1 MLQTSVNDHDR
12 PAGRRAVHPRGV
24 SVAARPRLVVHGH
37 FYQPNR
43 VDPFTGQIPPE
54 PSAAP
59 FHDWNE
65 RINAECYRPNAQR
78 GNLERISYDLGP
90 TLANWLELAD
100 AETYRR
106 FIAADRGPAGHAA
119 DPSELAGATDLA
131 GGNAMAQAYHHSILP
146 LASFRDR
153 RTEIRWGVREFELRF
168 GRRPTGLWLPET
180 AVDLP
185 SLRLM
190 AEAGITHTILAPWQ
204 SSNPKVET
212 RRPYRVTLGGGRSM
226 VVLFFDGA
234 LSSAVSFDP
243 AATVDAD
250 QFIASWLEP
259 RFAEPMTPPI
269 VGTGRRSRAEEWPLV
284 LIASDGEFYGHHQK
298 FRDLFLQRLVGA
310 DGVASPPTFDVVNLV
325 AAVAEPAGRP
335 FAPTTI
341 AERTSWSCH
350 HGVARW
356 SAECPDAADGRW
368 KGPLRQAFD
377 RLAAAI
383 DLVSERMLADAIE
396 PARFWEARDAYVDVV
411 QGAAAA
417 DAFAE
422 HWLGGDRRDLHRE
435 RFLDLLEAQRWR
447 LAMFASDGWFWDE
460 PSRIETQQVL
470 RAAAR
475 AVRIVDGHAGTSLEQ
490 RLGEDL
496 SLFRSPLRGLDGH
509 AIYREALSDVGQPSS

>member
-1 MLQTSVNDHDR
+1 MSA
-12 PAGRRAVHPRGV
+12 AG
-24 SVAARPRLVVHGH
+24 RPRLVVHGH
-37 FYQPNR
+37 FYQPDR

-65 RINAECYRPNAQR
+65 RINAECYRPNAER
-78 GNLERISYDLGP
+78 GNIERISYDIGP
-90 TLANWLELAD
+90 TLANWLAPAD

-106 FIAADRGPAGHAA
+106 FIAADRGPAGN
-119 DPSELAGATDLA
+119 AGGVGVA

-204 SSNPKVET
+204 SGISDVET

-226 VVLFFDGA
+226 VVLFFDGP

-243 AATVDAD
+243 TATVDAD
-250 QFIASWLEP
+250 QFIASWLGP
-259 RFAEPMTPPI
+259 RFAQPMTPPI
-269 VGTGRRSRAEEWPLV
+269 AGAGRRAVAAESPLV

-310 DGVASPPTFDVVNLV
+310 DGVASPPTFDVVNLA

-335 FAPTTI
+335 FPPTTI

-356 SAECPDAADGRW
+356 TAECPDAADGRW

-383 DLVSERMLADAIE
+383 DLVSERLLADAIE
-396 PARFWEARDAYVDVV
+396 PERFWEARDAYVDVV
-411 QGAAAA
+411 QGAATP
-417 DAFAE
+417 DTFAT
-422 HWLGGDRRDLHRE
+422 HWLGADRRPLHRE

-475 AVRIVDGHAGTSLEQ
+475 AVRIVDGHAGTSLEE
-490 RLGEDL
+490 RLVEDL
-496 SLFRSPLRGLDGH
+496 SLFRSPLRGLDGF
-509 AIYREALSDVGQPSS
+509 AIYREALTDVGQPAS

>member
-1 MLQTSVNDHDR
+1 VISTEGGVPSSV
-12 PAGRRAVHPRGV
+12 RGV
-24 SVAARPRLVVHGH
+24 SATVRPRLVVHGH
-37 FYQPNR
+37 FYQPGR
-43 VDPFTGQIPPE
+43 TDPFTGQIPAE

-78 GNLERISYDLGP
+78 GNLERISYDVGP
-90 TLANWLELAD
+90 TLATWLELAD
-100 AETYRR
+100 PETYRR
-106 FIAADRGPAGHAA
+106 FIAADRSPAANPTGAA
-119 DPSELAGATDLA
+119 T

-153 RTEIRWGVREFELRF
+153 RTEIRWGVRDFALRF

-204 SSNPKVET
+204 SGIPGVET

-226 VVLFFDGA
+226 VVLYFDGP

-243 AATVDAD
+243 TATVDAD
-250 QFIASWLEP
+250 QFITTWLGP
-259 RFAEPMTPPI
+259 RFAAPMAPPV
-269 VGTGRRSRAEEWPLV
+269 VGAGRRSSAQESPV
-284 LIASDGEFYGHHQK
+284 ILIASDGEFYGHHQK
-298 FRDLFLQRLVGA
+298 FRDLFLQRLIGG
-310 DGVASPPTFDVVNLV
+310 DGVTSPPPFDVVNLE

-335 FAPTTI
+335 FPPSAI
-341 AERTSWSCH
+341 AERTSWSCV

-356 SAECPDAADGRW
+356 TAECPDAVDGRW

-383 DLVSERMLADAIE
+383 DVVSERLLAEAIE
-396 PARFWEARDAYVDVV
+396 PARFWEARDAYVDVIA
-411 QGAAAA
+411 GATTPEE
-417 DAFAE
+417 FANG
-422 HWLGGDRRDLHRE
+422 WLGAGGRGLHRE

-475 AVRIVDGHAGTSLEQ
+475 SVRIVDGHAGTSLEE

-496 SLFRSPLRGLDGH
+496 SLVHSPLRGLDGF
-509 AIYREALSDVGQPSS
+509 AIYRKALSDAGPPSS